1 MKLLSRQV
9 GVSAQDLWRALTVV
23 GLITLFTLAVGCSP
37 TPPQPKSDPL
47 TQGSR
52 HFAPPAGIGS
62 GTGNTTSQPLDTSL
76 NLIYHHGPVMHS
88 VNAYLIFWAPPG
100 SCFVPDTHE
109 LLLGAAPDSGGC
121 WDSKVKPNWY
131 RPLIERFFTDL
142 HGSGYYQL
150 LTQYYDEDS
159 AGKKTYI
166 TDSITLGGSI
176 IDNTTAYPAGG
187 GIEHPLQ
194 SSDIA
199 DEVKRVMKTYGW
211 TGGLTNAY
219 FVFTAANVQTC
230 TGDPT
235 DDNAWCTFRRDKT
248 EPQTKHQFC
257 GYHDSLVDDAN
268 NDVIYAYI
276 PDVEWIPECN
286 RSNRFTAGAVSPY
299 PPLAGPNGNAA
310 ADASIDIAAHELF
323 ELVTRPFMS
332 AGGWFDSALAEIADK
347 CMWTYPLSTNS
358 DGFDLWLGTDEN
370 TGYYIV
376 QEQWSNFNSSCMIR

>member
-1 MKLLSRQV
+1 
-9 GVSAQDLWRALTVV
+9 
-23 GLITLFTLAVGCSP
+23 
-37 TPPQPKSDPL
+37 
-47 TQGSR
+47 
-52 HFAPPAGIGS
+52 
-62 GTGNTTSQPLDTSL
+62 
-76 NLIYHHGPVMHS
+76 
-88 VNAYLIFWAPPG
+88 
-100 SCFVPDTHE
+100 
-109 LLLGAAPDSGGC
+109 
-121 WDSKVKPNWY
+121 
-131 RPLIERFFTDL
+131 
-142 HGSGYYQL
+142 
-150 LTQYYDEDS
+150 
-159 AGKKTYI
+159 
-166 TDSITLGGSI
+166 
-176 IDNTTAYPAGG
+176 
-187 GIEHPLQ
+187 
-194 SSDIA
+194 
-199 DEVKRVMKTYGW
+199 MKTYGW